1 MVHRAL
7 NRRRQPPPLVGSPP
21 KDAENCFA
29 FVKAKS
35 VGRLVARQ
43 DDMRQVLQDWSF
55 QGNLLILARIFS
67 KAGSG
72 RGVIK
77 LKDLSSSLTATGCE
91 MQRGKGR
98 MTRLLPPP
106 ELAKAAVTF
115 SAPSNGDVSKATQA
129 FIRRQIVAKW
139 GVGFEFFA
147 ARL

>member
-1 MVHRAL
+1 M
-7 NRRRQPPPLVGSPP
+7 PLPLFLLSQGL
-21 KDAENCFA
+21 DILI
-29 FVKAKS
+29 
-35 VGRLVARQ
+35 LVIHTQ
-43 DDMRQVLQDWSF
+43 NKVQMSF